1 MKTIVLILVLLLL
14 LVGQAAAHADTYIDG
29 TGMGITYGRDAQRI
43 VSLAPAATEM
53 LFYLGLED
61 RVVGRSSYCN
71 YPPAATKLPSVGG
84 FTDTSLEKIVALQP
98 DLVVAYQG
106 NNLELIGQLRK
117 LRIPVVG
124 FAEASSLGQ
133 IGDQMEAMFSIV
145 SSPGTGTPAKLHG
158 WELRAT
164 TLGGHP
170 VKPENW
176 PTVFYGMPGEVTYS
190 AASGSFIDD
199 LITRAG
205 GRNVVPKG
213 KERWPQVGAEFI
225 LAAQPDWLLVSTPC
239 TGHTELSKA
248 SKDIRAQLANDPVW
262 SKLKAV
268 QQDHIV
274 VINADV
280 LLRPGPRILDALEQL
295 EAALHGG
302 EK

>member
-1 MKTIVLILVLLLL
+1 
-14 LVGQAAAHADTYIDG
+14 
-29 TGMGITYGRDAQRI
+29 
-43 VSLAPAATEM
+43 
-53 LFYLGLED
+53 
-61 RVVGRSSYCN
+61 
-71 YPPAATKLPSVGG
+71 
-84 FTDTSLEKIVALQP
+84 
-98 DLVVAYQG
+98 
-106 NNLELIGQLRK
+106 
-117 LRIPVVG
+117 
-124 FAEASSLGQ
+124 
-133 IGDQMEAMFSIV
+133 
-145 SSPGTGTPAKLHG
+145 
-158 WELRAT
+158 
-164 TLGGHP
+164 LGGHP
-170 VKPENW
+170 VKPETW

-213 KERWPQVGAEFI
+213 KERWPQLGAEFI